1 MYFKSA
7 ELHHDKNIVVI
18 LLDGMGVNIME
29 ANLEKDGFFRKIV
42 LMTKQEVIESGLF
55 GTGKE
60 QECFRGML
68 GDYLAV
74 AVSDLS
80 IYNTEKE
87 AEHFIGVH
95 AGISPEEMTIPL
107 ILIERKN

>member
-1 MYFKSA
+1 MNA
-7 ELHHDKNIVVI
+7 
-18 LLDGMGVNIME
+18 
-29 ANLEKDGFFRKIV
+29 
-42 LMTKQEVIESGLF
+42 F
-55 GTGKE
+55 G
-60 QECFRGML
+60 ECL
-68 GDYLAV
+68 GIRDYLAV

>member
-1 MYFKSA
+1 MNA
-7 ELHHDKNIVVI
+7 
-18 LLDGMGVNIME
+18 
-29 ANLEKDGFFRKIV
+29 
-42 LMTKQEVIESGLF
+42 F
-55 GTGKE
+55 G
-60 QECFRGML
+60 ECL
-68 GDYLAV
+68 GIRDYLAV
-74 AVSDLS
+74 AVPDLS